1 MNVLRAK
8 IAYLGYIRHI
18 VGNKKEEEINLEEG
32 LTVQDLLVLLGKKY
46 GGRFRNSIQISDDK
60 LKSSVIVLI
69 NGRNINQVD
78 GLNTKLNREVEVQIV
93 VMSPLGGG

>member
-1 MNVLRAK
+1 MNVLKAK

-18 VGNKKEEEINLEEG
+18 VGKKEEEINLEEG
-32 LTVQDLLVLLGKKY
+32 LTVQDLLVLLGRKY

-60 LKSSVIVLI
+60 LRSSVIVLI
-69 NGRNINQVD
+69 NGRNINQID
-78 GLNTKLNREVEVQIV
+78 GLNTKLIGEVEVQIV